1 MERIKEFLMRIR
13 MPFILNGIRYP
24 RSITGRNKHNITD
37 GEYQYTKYMKDTG
50 YIRSRSNLITV
61 DTIHRVK
68 GGEADNVVL
77 LLDCTKAVQNNLVAN
92 VDEELRVLYVAMT
105 RCRWSLHIV
114 YSSTQVSYDSIV
126 ARSLSDVPTFNGVQE
141 Y

>member
-1 MERIKEFLMRIR
+1 ML
-13 MPFILNGIRYP
+13 Y
-24 RSITGRNKHNITD
+24 
-37 GEYQYTKYMKDTG
+37 Y
-50 YIRSRSNLITV
+50 
-61 DTIHRVK
+61 
-68 GGEADNVVL
+68 

-126 ARSLSDVPTFNGVQE
+126 ARSLSAVPTFNGVQE
-141 Y
+141 F